1 MLFVARM
8 SLCILSTRN
17 KVTLPRNYIVL
28 SIYKF
33 NYSLADLTDLR
44 RRNPKTTRT
53 TNCLSLRNNAACC
66 IPLRD
71 LRHLRENNHIRVLK
85 LSPKKPQCIS
95 LIYADKALITTTT
108 TNCLSLRNNAA
119 CGIPLRDL
127 RNLRENIHARILN
140 QSTQTKIS
148 HADPTDKPQK

>member
-1 MLFVARM
+1 MQ
-8 SLCILSTRN
+8 
-17 KVTLPRNYIVL
+17 
-28 SIYKF
+28 
-33 NYSLADLTDLR
+33 LAAF
-44 RRNPKTTRT
+44 P
-53 TNCLSLRNNAACC
+53 LRNQRN
-66 IPLRD
+66 
-71 LRHLRENNHIRVLK
+71 LRENIHARVLK
-85 LSPKKPQCIS
+85 LSPKKPQCLPLIS

-119 CGIPLRDL
+119 YCIHLRDL